1 MNATGLLF
9 LIVGVFVIVNAGNFL
24 QVIQGKAK
32 INVAT
37 GSRSSTA
44 QTTTPSNTSAPKGQ
58 AGG

>member
-37 GSRSSTA
+37 GSRSSTT
-44 QTTTPSNTSAPKGQ
+44 QTTSSNTSAPKGQ